1 MQCPAKQEYM
11 TRASVFMIYNGSEFV
26 VFRLY

>member
-1 MQCPAKQEYM
+1 LPVGSLTKHACD
-11 TRASVFMIYNGSEFV
+11 MIYNGSEFV